1 MRLFLAPMDGV
12 GDHVM
17 RAILTRFGGI
27 DLCVTEFIRV
37 NDHVLPNRVFT
48 SYCPELL
55 PDSARTMHTT
65 RVPVRVQLLGSDPH
79 LLAENARKVAAM
91 GAVGVDLNF
100 GCPAKTVNRHRGGAC
115 LLQETGLLYEIVARV
130 REAVP
135 VHLPVTA
142 KIRLGYEDRSSY
154 LQNALA
160 IEKAGASEL
169 VVHARSKADGYNP
182 PAYWSYIAEI
192 NEALT
197 IPVVANGEI
206 WTVDDY
212 LRCKSESKSRDF
224 MLGRGLLAKPDLAF
238 NIKAL
243 AEGRPYRDLHWQEI
257 IPRLHEFFVM
267 SSLNATPKHC
277 GSRLKQWLYYLK
289 RTYPEAER
297 MFETIKRVRDFKE
310 LDAFLLRAMAGEVG

>member
-1 MRLFLAPMDGV
+1 MDGV

-17 RAILTRFGGI
+17 RAILTSFGGI

-55 PDSARTMHTT
+55 PDAVLQLNTT
-65 RVPVRVQLLGSDPH
+65 SVPVRVQLLGSDPKM
-79 LLAENARKVAAM
+79 LAQNARKAAEL

-100 GCPAKTVNRHRGGAC
+100 GCPAKTVNKHRGGAC
-115 LLQETGLLYEIVARV
+115 LLNETALLYEIVSEV
-130 REAVP
+130 RAAVP
-135 VHLPVTA
+135 EHIPVTA

-154 LQNALA
+154 LQNAIA

-169 VVHARSKADGYNP
+169 VVHARSKTDGYNP

-192 NEALT
+192 NEAVK

-206 WTVDDY
+206 WSVEDF
-212 LRCKSESKSRDF
+212 LRCKSESKSGDF
-224 MLGRGLLAKPDLAF
+224 MIGRGLLAKPDLAF
-238 NIKAL
+238 NIKAEV
-243 AEGRPYRDLHWQEI
+243 EGREYRDLCWQDI
-257 IPRLHEFFVM
+257 TRKLHEFFIM
-267 SSLNATPKHC
+267 SSHNTAPKHC

-289 RTYPEAER
+289 RNYPEADQ
-297 MFETIKRVRDFKE
+297 MFEKIKRVRDFGE
-310 LDAFLLRAMAGEVG
+310 LDRFLLNAIG